1 MSAER
6 LVVLAT
12 HPVQYHAPIYHHL
25 QQQLSLPVT
34 VIYGSDF
41 SVAGYRD
48 PEFGAAFKWDGD
60 LLSGYTSHF
69 LEQVATGGAATTDA
83 VQGRGL
89 DEALTAASPSAIL
102 LTGYQGAFHRR
113 AWAAALRHKKPLL
126 FRAETTDH
134 ALTRS
139 PLKQWGRDMVLR
151 WLYRQCAVLL
161 PIGSNATR
169 HYNRLAPTKPQVL
182 SPYAVD
188 TSPFELGEAAREKL
202 RPATRTA
209 LSVTNEQIVILMSGK
224 LIPKKNPLLLMAALK
239 QMPPALRERMVV
251 LFVGDGELRPALEN
265 AATESPQITLKF
277 VGFQNQRALSPYY
290 HAADLLVLPSA
301 FGETWGLVVN
311 EALHHGLPVV
321 VSDQVGSAVDLVQT
335 GVTGAVFPS
344 GDADAL
350 RAALE
355 QTLPLVGQSSTRT
368 ATTALIA
375 NYTVERAAEGIATA
389 LRRATQPHKER
400 V

>member
-1 MSAER
+1 MNAER

-12 HPVQYHAPIYHHL
+12 HPVQYHAPIYRHL
-25 QQQLSLPVT
+25 QQQLALPVT
-34 VIYGSDF
+34 VLYGSDF

-48 PEFGAAFKWDGD
+48 PEFGASFKWDGD
-60 LLSGYTSHF
+60 LLSGYNSHF

-83 VQGRGL
+83 VQGTGL
-89 DEALTAASPSAIL
+89 AEALTAAAPTAIL

-151 WLYRQCAVLL
+151 WLYRQCAGLL
-161 PIGSNATR
+161 PIGIHAKR
-169 HYNRLAPTKPQVL
+169 HYERLAPRIPQTL

-188 TSPFELGEAAREKL
+188 TTPFELGEAARERL
-202 RPATRTA
+202 RPATRAA
-209 LSVTNEQIVILMSGK
+209 LGVTDEQIVILISGK
-224 LIPKKNPLLLMAALK
+224 LIPKKNPLLLIEALK
-239 QMPPALRERMVV
+239 QLPDAIRARIVV
-251 LFVGDGELRPALEN
+251 LFVGDGELRPALER
-265 AATESPQITLKF
+265 AAADTPQIALNF

-290 HAADLLVLPSA
+290 HAADMLVLPSA

-321 VSDQVGSAVDLVQT
+321 VSDQVGSAVDLVQN

-350 RAALE
+350 RAAIE
-355 QTLPLVGQSSTRT
+355 QTLPLVGQANTRT

-375 NYTVERAAEGIATA
+375 NYTIERAAEGIATA
-389 LRRATQPHKER
+389 VRRATQKER
-400 V
+400 A